1 LVLLD
6 SNIFVIDRFFPRDV
20 LYADNKRFVDRL
32 PDIESAISLFTL
44 LELAG
49 IASFNLSPRELSN
62 WVFVFGRVYPVSVIN
77 PFGSEIGT
85 VESWIARFFG
95 DIADRIVRKMSFGD
109 AILLRE
115 AEGYRAEAIVT
126 WNTKDFARR
135 SSIQIH
141 TPRHYV

>member
-44 LELAG
+44 FELAG
-49 IASFNLSPRELSN
+49 IASFNLSPRELSK
-62 WVFVFGRVYPVSVIN
+62 WVFAFGRVYPVSVIN
-77 PFGSEIGT
+77 PFGAESGT
-85 VESWIARFFG
+85 VESWIGRFFG
-95 DIADRIVRKMSFGD
+95 EIADRIVRKMSFGD

-115 AEGYRAEAIVT
+115 AEGYGVDAIVT

-135 SSIQIH
+135 SSIRIQ
-141 TPRHYV
+141 TPRHYL